1 MSCISFWPNQTKHKN
16 MSSDK
21 LVTSTSS
28 NNNSNNVTDTRS
40 SSASRSEEENPSSL
54 LSSSRLSSRL
64 REFKYA
70 ELKYGTSN
78 FHPQN
83 VLGAGGFGFVY
94 KGVIMTKK
102 LPSSK
107 SSSASAGG
115 GSGSDYQ
122 RLEVAIKMLNK
133 NSLQGHKEWLAEVHF
148 LGLVDNPF
156 LVKLIGYCAEDGP
169 TESHRLLVYEYMPN
183 RGLDSHLFRGAPP
196 ILPWQARVKI
206 ALGAARGLAYL
217 HEEMDIQVIYRDFK
231 TSNVLLDDEFN
242 PKLTD
247 FGLARQGPDM
257 DATHVTTEVKGTVG
271 YAAPEYVRTGHL
283 TLKSDVWSFGVVMFE
298 ILTGR
303 KAQDRNRPRAER
315 KLIDW
320 VKPFISEVKSIHH
333 IMDPQLDGKYPHKAA
348 FKFASIAAECLVQY
362 SKARPKMSEVV
373 QGLEKVMEMTFL
385 WEMPIT
391 TPPSPLR
398 GTTRVSMTN
407 RTMASNAV
415 PQLISRHATKPSI
428 QTPTSPLNANPAI
441 TSRHVTPPSI
451 QTPMSPSNANP
462 PITSRHV
469 TPPSIQTPMSPVNA
483 NPPIT
488 SGHVTQ
494 PSIQTPISPFRIT
507 THPTTSLKDIN
518 PNPPL
523 PLDASSKKKMQ
534 PTSTANGP
542 TEPFTLRNHRFSVR
556 LPKMPWSS

>member
-1 MSCISFWPNQTKHKN
+1 MECIKYVKHVNLGNKQR
-16 MSSDK
+16 MCFRM
-21 LVTSTSS
+21 TRIS

-40 SSASRSEEENPSSL
+40 SSASRSEEESPSSL
-54 LSSSRLSSRL
+54 LSSSRSSSKL

-107 SSSASAGG
+107 SSSASAAGG
-115 GSGSDYQ
+115 YGSDYQ

-133 NSLQGHKEWLAEVHF
+133 DSLQGHKEWLAEVHF
-148 LGLVDNPF
+148 LALVDNPF

-247 FGLARQGPDM
+247 FGLARQGPEM

-271 YAAPEYVRTGHL
+271 YAAPEYIRTGHL
-283 TLKSDVWSFGVVMFE
+283 TSKSDVWSFGVVMFE

-303 KAQDRNRPRAER
+303 KAQDRNRPRSER

-320 VKPFISEVKSIHH
+320 VKPFCSELKSIHH

-362 SKARPKMSEVV
+362 SKARPKMSDVV

-407 RTMASNAV
+407 RTTASNAV

-428 QTPTSPLNANPAI
+428 QTPTSP
-441 TSRHVTPPSI
+441 
-451 QTPMSPSNANP
+451 SNANP

-469 TPPSIQTPMSPVNA
+469 THPSIRTPMSPSNA
-483 NPPIT
+483 NSPIT
-488 SGHVTQ
+488 SGHDTQ
-494 PSIQTPISPFRIT
+494 PSIQTPRSPFRIT
-507 THPTTSLKDIN
+507 THP
-518 PNPPL
+518 
-523 PLDASSKKKMQ
+523 
-534 PTSTANGP
+534 
-542 TEPFTLRNHRFSVR
+542 
-556 LPKMPWSS
+556 